1 MAQVLL
7 VSRDAAVVADVR
19 RAGAVLGVEVDVQDD
34 ATAVAA
40 RWRAAAA
47 VVVDAPHAGV
57 LPLSALP
64 RREHVVVVAAART
77 DLSAWRCAAAVG
89 SDAVLALPDDER
101 ALIDRLLLAT
111 DDTGPPGRVLGV
123 RPGAGGAGA
132 STLAAAL
139 AVAAARDGAA
149 VTLVDMDPAAGGLDL
164 LLGAEHLP
172 GVRWPDL
179 AEVRGAVPA
188 ASVRD
193 ALLHAGGIRLLS
205 CARRGDGGPLPA
217 SAAAVLPALRRGQD
231 LVVVDLPRV
240 ADEASAVAA
249 TFCEA
254 VALVVPADVRSTAA
268 AAGLVGTARARG
280 MTPHLVVRRGA
291 GRRLQPREVGAAL
304 GLPVTA
310 VIETDAEI
318 AAAAD
323 RGQLDRVTSRGS
335 LASAVAALR
344 GALTEQRAAG

>member
-1 MAQVLL
+1 MTDVLL
-7 VSRDAAVVADVR
+7 VSRDAALVADVR
-19 RAGAVLGVEVDVQDD
+19 RAGAVLGAEVDVQDD
-34 ATAVAA
+34 AAAIAA

-47 VVVDAPHAGV
+47 VVVDAGHADV
-57 LPLSALP
+57 LPLPALP
-64 RREHVVVVAAART
+64 RRDHVVVLAAERT
-77 DLSAWRCAAAVG
+77 DLSAWRCAASIG
-89 SDAVLALPDDER
+89 SDTVLALPADER
-101 ALIDRLLLAT
+101 ALVDRLLLAT

-123 RPGAGGAGA
+123 RAGAGGAGA
-132 STLAAAL
+132 STLAVAL
-139 AVAAARDGAA
+139 AVDAARDGSA
-149 VTLVDMDPAAGGLDL
+149 VTLVDADPAAGGLDL

-193 ALLHAGGIRLLS
+193 ALVQAGGIRLLS
-205 CARRGDGGPLPA
+205 CARRGGGGPAAA
-217 SAAAVLPALRRGQD
+217 SAAAVLPALCRGQD

-240 ADEASAVAA
+240 ADEAAGVAA

-268 AAGLVGTARARG
+268 AAALVESARDRGT
-280 MTPHLVVRRGA
+280 TPHLVVRRGP
-291 GRRLQPREVGAAL
+291 GRRLHPREVGVAL
-304 GLPVTA
+304 RLPVAA
-310 VIETDAEI
+310 VVDTDPEI

-323 RGQLDRVTSRGS
+323 RGELARVTGRGS

-344 GALTEQRAAG
+344 GLLGEQKAAG